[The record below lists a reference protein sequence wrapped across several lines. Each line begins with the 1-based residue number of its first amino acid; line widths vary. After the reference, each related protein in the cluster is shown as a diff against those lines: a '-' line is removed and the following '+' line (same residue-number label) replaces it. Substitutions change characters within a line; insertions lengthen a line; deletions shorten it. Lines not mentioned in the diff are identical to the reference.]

1 MSRNPSKHL
10 AYHESA
16 KRTFQEK
23 YEYIK
28 HIHNELTNTLA
39 ENKFNPDS
47 PAQQELLKQLKEK
60 EERYRTEMYLL
71 ENDNPD
77 MIKDTF
83 HGARI
88 IPHTESWKTKQRVL
102 NKHRVR
108 SKNKEKK
115 TLQEGKTLLTTEDLA
130 ALKKKKKE
138 IDKLK
143 MAWPKMFL
151 TEIGKLSDLSLD
163 TSERYALEMADMQ
176 EFLKAALKPS
186 RSGEIARWIR
196 IIRPTK
202 ISHVVTVLVEGVSLA
217 DILEASQLSPDQHT
231 DTSASSQVTDSLE
244 NGNADVTMEEVCDS
258 TDIMNNTQSDNKRTQ
273 GENHGRQ
280 LKWLSDVLPRTSR
293 STNIKVEVMAPAK
306 YKVAPIEE
314 LIKISLNRKHKEKLL
329 QDSRLCENF
338 KKEDTDVEFRDVF
351 PLTIKKESY
360 NLPESDN
367 FDRRKLLLSID
378 ELAGNCYPL
387 NYPGLPG
394 YGDPAFKNTCD
405 SYSEVTP
412 SSPMFS
418 LDCEFIHAVNNEVMV
433 FWISV
438 VDETLEVVYESF
450 INPGIPQSDYLD
462 LYKHHWF
469 KLKDVT
475 TKLCDVQNDLK
486 KILPTDAILVGHSLN
501 HDLMHLKMMHPY
513 VIDTASIYS
522 LRKLASTL
530 KHLIYKFLGE
540 TIQKDNE
547 AHNPTEDA
555 TAVMKL
561 VQLKLKHDFKFGNCA
576 VDKLATRYCWQ
587 TGTYDI
593 TPHAAERR
601 KVWDTITKKNYA
613 ITLFQHLSSLRI
625 ALLTTPLGM
634 EHYECVR
641 PGMKNVYIEVLPG
654 NKHVSKKAAE
664 VVRNRNWTFVH
675 MKMDQKLEES
685 QSSEGLRHHLRKL
698 DKRLGRI
705 INGAASKSLLV
716 FLFSGSSLNAPED
729 KLSNG
734 FAMIG
739 VKDLP
744 CHFRIN
750 N

>member
-1 MSRNPSKHL
+1 MSHNPSKHL

-16 KRTFQEK
+16 QRTLQEK
-23 YEYIK
+23 YDYTK
-28 HIHNELTNTLA
+28 HVHNELTNTLA
-39 ENKFNPDS
+39 ENKFNPDT

-60 EERYRTEMYLL
+60 EERYRTNMYLL
-71 ENDNPD
+71 VNDNPD
-77 MIKDTF
+77 MLKDTF
-83 HGARI
+83 RGARI
-88 IPHTESWKTKQRVL
+88 IPHREFWTTKQRML

-108 SKNKEKK
+108 SKNKEEKK
-115 TLQEGKTLLTTEDLA
+115 GKTLLTAEDFA
-130 ALKKKKKE
+130 AYKKKKKE

-151 TEIGKLSDLSLD
+151 SEIGKLSDLSLD
-163 TSERYALEMADMQ
+163 TSERYALDMADMQ
-176 EFLKAALKPS
+176 EFLRASLRPCRTA
-186 RSGEIARWIR
+186 EIARWIR
-196 IIRPTK
+196 IVRPTK

-231 DTSASSQVTDSLE
+231 DTSASSQVTASLE

-258 TDIMNNTQSDNKRTQ
+258 TDIMSNTQSDNKRTQ

-306 YKVAPIEE
+306 YRVAPIEE
-314 LIKISLNRKHKEKLL
+314 LIKIPINYKQKEKLL
-329 QDSRLCENF
+329 KDSRLCENL
-338 KKEDTDVEFRDVF
+338 KKEDTDVKFRDVF

-378 ELAGNCYPL
+378 ELAAICYPL

-394 YGDPAFKNTCD
+394 YDDPAFKNTCD

-418 LDCEFIHAVNNEVMV
+418 IDCEFIHTVDNEVMV

-438 VDETLEVVYESF
+438 VGETLEVVYESF
-450 INPGIPQSDYLD
+450 MNPGIPQSDYLD

-475 TKLCDVQNDLK
+475 TKLCDVQKDLK
-486 KILPTDAILVGHSLN
+486 KILPPDAILVGHSLN
-501 HDLMHLKMMHPY
+501 HDLMHLKVMHPY

-522 LRKLASTL
+522 LRKLPSTL
-530 KHLIYKFLGE
+530 KLLTYKFLGE
-540 TIQKDNE
+540 TIQKSNQ

-555 TAVMKL
+555 TAAMKL
-561 VQLKLKHDFKFGNCA
+561 VQLKLKHNFKFGNCE
-576 VDKLATRYCWQ
+576 VDKSALKYCGQ

-593 TPHAAERR
+593 APRVAERR
-601 KVWDTITKKNYA
+601 KLWETITKKNYA

-634 EHYECVR
+634 EHYEFVG
-641 PGMKNVYIEVLPG
+641 PGMKNVNVEVLPG

-664 VVRNRNWTFVH
+664 VAGNKDWTFVH
-675 MKMDQKLEES
+675 MKMHQKLEES
-685 QSSEGLRHHLRKL
+685 QNSEELRHHLRKL